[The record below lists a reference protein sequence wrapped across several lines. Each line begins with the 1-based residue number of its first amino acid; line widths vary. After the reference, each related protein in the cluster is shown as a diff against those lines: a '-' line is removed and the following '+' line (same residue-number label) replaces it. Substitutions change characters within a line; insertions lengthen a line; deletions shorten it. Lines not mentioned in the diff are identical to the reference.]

1 MISVISVVNLHPK
14 RVRRSPTSAFPDV
27 RSSNLPSTV
36 SSSQVTIL
44 GAGVVGLTTAITLAQ
59 RGMRVRVL
67 FDPSRVGQSSWVA
80 PALFTPYAGPDPA
93 RFERWTRTSLAR
105 LSLIASTS
113 PESGV
118 QLAELREYCYEYRH
132 EQRWMGEL
140 LAMRELAPPGPCV
153 SANAS
158 VRPHV
163 DMLRY
168 MPWLESQA
176 RGLGVEFV
184 AREVGSLSEA
194 AGPEDRA
201 VINCAGVGARRLVPD
216 PLVKPMHGQLV
227 HCPNDI
233 GLTHSVHDDAP
244 GGLVT
249 YVFMFGDRLVLGG
262 TFDAGRDDAQTDGP
276 ALEAIID
283 RCRALLRLDGFP
295 RWADLAKTRSRVIA
309 GVRPTRG
316 PGNEYEHTR
325 VERDRLPDGRPLIHN
340 YGHGR
345 AGVTLSWATAADAA
359 DLTLEAMT

>member
-1 MISVISVVNLHPK
+1 VP
-14 RVRRSPTSAFPDV
+14 
-27 RSSNLPSTV
+27 
-36 SSSQVTIL
+36 SSQVTIL

-59 RGMRVRVL
+59 RGVRARVL

-80 PALFTPYAGPDPA
+80 PALFTPYAGTEPA
-93 RFERWTRTSLAR
+93 RFARWTRGAFAKLKA
-105 LSLIASTS
+105 IANES

-118 QLAELREYCYEYRH
+118 RMGELREYCY
-132 EQRWMGEL
+132 QRSHYQTWMTEL
-140 LAMRELAPPGPCV
+140 LAMRELAPPAPCA
-153 SANAS
+153 SANTS

-168 MPWLESQA
+168 MPWLEAQA

-184 AREVGSLSEA
+184 ARVVGSLSEA

-201 VINCAGVGARRLVPD
+201 VINCSGVGARRLVPD

-227 HCPNDI
+227 HCPNDL

-249 YVFMFGDRLVLGG
+249 YVFTFADRLVLGG
-262 TFDAGRDDAQTDGP
+262 TFEAGRDDAQTDGP
-276 ALEAIID
+276 ALEAIVD
-283 RCRALLRLDGFP
+283 RCRELLRLDGFP

-316 PGNEYEHTR
+316 LGSEYEHTR
-325 VERDRLPDGRPLIHN
+325 VELDRLPDGRPLIHN

-359 DLTLEAMT
+359 DLTLEAIA